1 MDKIEF
7 YAEILESIK
16 KEINKRDILYEHGVD
31 LINYENAYTSALH
44 KIILYAFPSMHSDDL
59 EWYLF
64 DDVEKTF
71 FFDDDTQLNVDKAV
85 DFLTYYETLQNIKV
99 N

>member
-1 MDKIEF
+1 MMQK
-7 YAEILESIK
+7 
-16 KEINKRDILYEHGVD
+16 
-31 LINYENAYTSALH
+31 
-44 KIILYAFPSMHSDDL
+44 
-59 EWYLF
+59 
-64 DDVEKTF
+64 KTF